1 MAASVIGRFPKKLML
16 EKEPCKNKEPCD
28 NRISNQVDLYI
39 TNPNPHSHFHS
50 FAHSTDT
57 LTSSFT
63 GALSVSGT
71 IV

>member
-28 NRISNQVDLYI
+28 DGISTQVDLHI
-39 TNPNPHSHFHS
+39 TNPNPQTYFHS
-50 FAHSTDT
+50 FVHSTDT